1 MPPSLRPHVS
11 LILLILLLSFI
22 SSTTTVLCEDPH
34 EKFLSIYDRVV
45 DLALKGID
53 VHQYVS
59 ALNEALQLLESN
71 KSGEAVE
78 LMNRIDSD
86 LRELESRA
94 GNIVFTKTLSK
105 YATATAILSLPVIVY
120 FLLPRLYI
128 YVWFR
133 SRRRWVLVNERNK
146 R

>member
-1 MPPSLRPHVS
+1 MPSLRPHVS

-22 SSTTTVLCEDPH
+22 SSTTRALCEDPH
-34 EKFLSIYDRVV
+34 EKFLSIYGRVV

-53 VHQYVS
+53 VHQYVV

-71 KSGEAVE
+71 KSEEAVE

-105 YATATAILSLPVIVY
+105 YTTATAILSLPAIVY

>member
-1 MPPSLRPHVS
+1 MSSLRLHVS
-11 LILLILLLSFI
+11 LTLLILLLGFV
-22 SSTTTVLCEDPH
+22 SSMTTVLCEDPH
-34 EKFLSIYDRVV
+34 EKFLSIYGRVMN
-45 DLALKGID
+45 LALEGVD
-53 VHQYVS
+53 VHQYVT
-59 ALNEALQLLESN
+59 ALNEVLQLLESN
-71 KSGEAVE
+71 KFREAVE

-94 GNIVFTKTLSK
+94 GNIIFAKTLSK
-105 YATATAILSLPVIVY
+105 YATAAAILSLPAIVY

-128 YVWFR
+128 YSWFR